1 MYTKVVFIA
10 LFLIS
15 WNAPLT
21 EKMYEKEY
29 HHNGNLKA
37 EGWILNN
44 IKTNFWF
51 FYHDNG
57 AVASKGHYENNEKSG
72 YWYFYNSQGK
82 VIKEGHYEKGIAQD
96 WWIFYD
102 LATNSKQKIQYQ
114 NNQKNGFCL
123 VYQGRKLQ
131 KVEKYV
137 NDIHKGTWTDV
148 RSFKR
153 DNPEVSL
160 Y

>member
-1 MYTKVVFIA
+1 MYTKAAIII
-10 LFLIS
+10 LFLTS
-15 WNAPLT
+15 LHLPVT
-21 EKMYEKEY
+21 EKMYSKEY
-29 HHNGNLKA
+29 HDNGNLKA
-37 EGWILNN
+37 EGWIYNDT
-44 IKTNFWF
+44 KTNFWR
-51 FYHDNG
+51 FYHPNG
-57 AVASKGHYENNEKSG
+57 EVASEGHYKDNAKSG
-72 YWYFYNSQGK
+72 YWHFYNTQGK
-82 VIKEGHYEKGIAQD
+82 VIKEGHYTNGVAQN

-102 LATNSKQKIQYQ
+102 LATNSKHKIQYK

-123 VYQGRKLQ
+123 VYQGSKLQ

-137 NDIHKGTWTDV
+137 NDVHNGTWTDV